1 MIKCA
6 KCGKNYKFTRNSGL
20 ARWGCA
26 NYVKIGK
33 VECPSKLIPE
43 EELERLTCEALGL
56 EEFDEAAMRKHISSI
71 EADLSRGL
79 VFHMRNGEL
88 KRKEWRPLSRS
99 ASWTPEMRARM
110 SAIMKERQRCRDRQ
124 SLPEPQE
131 PT

>member
-6 KCGKNYKFTRNSGL
+6 KCGKNYKFTRNNGL

-56 EEFDEAAMRKHISSI
+56 EEFNEAAMRREVSSI

-79 VFHMRNGEL
+79 VFHMRNGEH
-88 KRKEWRPLSRS
+88 KRMEWRPLSRS
-99 ASWTPEMRARM
+99 ARWTPEMRARM
-110 SAIMKERQRCRDRQ
+110 SAIMKGKA
-124 SLPEPQE
+124 EPLGSAE
-131 PT
+131 PP